1 MGKEGWISLY
11 RKFLDWQWYDYPT
24 VKIVFLHC
32 LLSANHKP
40 AKWRDLI
47 IKRGQLVTS
56 YEKLAAHNG
65 LSIQQVRTAIEKLQS
80 TNEITYQS
88 TSQYSI
94 ITIKNYNLYQD
105 SNIQKTEASNNQ
117 IRGQNNKRAT
127 TNNNDNKRDINKLI
141 SLSIEERDILK
152 KYLLELNEKR
162 KNKIDD
168 IDAYIHK
175 LIENGDCL
183 TKLEKAKKRLE
194 RKKQK
199 EVIPPPEKIEQTS
212 PEVDKQGLELMRA
225 AVKKIKKG
233 TSERRAGA

>member
-1 MGKEGWISLY
+1 MSKDGWISLY

-40 AKWRDLI
+40 AKWRDLT
-47 IKRGQLVTS
+47 IKRGQLITS

-88 TSQYSI
+88 TSRYSI

-105 SNIQKTEASNNQ
+105 SNIQKTET
-117 IRGQNNKRAT
+117 NNKRAT

-141 SLSIEERDILK
+141 SLSIEEREILK

-162 KNKIDD
+162 KTKIED
-168 IDAYIHK
+168 IDAYIRK

-183 TKLEKAKKRLE
+183 TKLEKAKKKLE
-194 RKKQK
+194 RQK
-199 EVIPPPEKIEQTS
+199 AKENIPPPEKIEEEPCKMTAD
-212 PEVDKQGLELMRA
+212 EVREFMQSK
-225 AVKKIKKG
+225 VKALPKRRKGEKK
-233 TSERRAGA
+233 

>member
-1 MGKEGWISLY
+1 MNKEGWISLY

-40 AKWRDLI
+40 TKWRDLT
-47 IKRGQLVTS
+47 IKRGQLITS

-88 TSQYSI
+88 TSRYSI

-105 SNIQKTEASNNQ
+105 SNIQKTEA
-117 IRGQNNKRAT
+117 NNKRAT

-162 KNKIDD
+162 KNKIED
-168 IDAYIHK
+168 IDAYIRK

-183 TKLEKAKKRLE
+183 TKLEKAKKKLE
-194 RKKQK
+194 RQK
-199 EVIPPPEKIEQTS
+199 AKEIIPPPEKIEKE
-212 PEVDKQGLELMRA
+212 PEEEVQKTIQNGRKSILETLKR
-225 AVKKIKKG
+225 VQRDEK
-233 TSERRAGA
+233 

>member
-105 SNIQKTEASNNQ
+105 SNIPSNNQ
-117 IRGQNNKRAT
+117 IGGQNNKRAT

-141 SLSIEERDILK
+141 SLSIEEREILK
-152 KYLLELNEKR
+152 NYLIFCNEKR

-175 LIENGDCL
+175 LIDNGDCF
-183 TKLEKAKKRLE
+183 TKLEKAMKWLE
-194 RKKQK
+194 RKMQK
-199 EVIPPPEKIEQTS
+199 EVIPPPKKIEKS
-212 PEVDKQGLELMRA
+212 NPEVDKQGLELMRA

-233 TSERRAGA
+233 TSARRAGA

>member
-1 MGKEGWISLY
+1 MNKEGWISLY

-40 AKWRDLI
+40 AKWRDLT
-47 IKRGQLVTS
+47 IKRGQLITS

-65 LSIQQVRTAIEKLQS
+65 LSIQQVRTAIGKLQS

-105 SNIQKTEASNNQ
+105 SNMQKTET
-117 IRGQNNKRAT
+117 NNKRVT
-127 TNNNDNKRDINKLI
+127 TNNNNNKRDINKLI

-152 KYLLELNEKR
+152 NYLLELNQKR
-162 KNKIDD
+162 KNKIED
-168 IDAYIHK
+168 IDAYIRK

-183 TKLEKAKKRLE
+183 TKLEKAKKKLE
-194 RKKQK
+194 RQKAK
-199 EVIPPPEKIEQTS
+199 EVIPPSEKIEEEPCKMTAE
-212 PEVDKQGLELMRA
+212 EVREFMQSK
-225 AVKKIKKG
+225 VKAIPKRRKGEKK
-233 TSERRAGA
+233 

>member
-1 MGKEGWISLY
+1 M
-11 RKFLDWQWYDYPT
+11 
-24 VKIVFLHC
+24 FLHC

-40 AKWRDLI
+40 AKWRDLT

-65 LSIQQVRTAIEKLQS
+65 LSIQQVRTALEKLQS
-80 TNEITYQS
+80 THEITYQS

-105 SNIQKTEASNNQ
+105 SNIPSNNQ
-117 IRGQNNKRAT
+117 IGGQNNKRAT

-141 SLSIEERDILK
+141 SLSIDERDILK
-152 KYLLELNEKR
+152 NYLIFCNERR

-183 TKLEKAKKRLE
+183 TKIEKAKKWLE

-199 EVIPPPEKIEQTS
+199 EVIPPPEKIEKS
-212 PEVDKQGLELMRA
+212 NPEVDKQGLELMRA
-225 AVKKIKKG
+225 TAQRIRKG
-233 TSERRAGA
+233 ENNGKNSN

>member
-1 MGKEGWISLY
+1 M
-11 RKFLDWQWYDYPT
+11 
-24 VKIVFLHC
+24 FLHC

-40 AKWRDLI
+40 AKWRDLT

-105 SNIQKTEASNNQ
+105 SNIPSNNQ
-117 IRGQNNKRAT
+117 IGGQNNKRAT

-141 SLSIEERDILK
+141 SLSIDERDILK
-152 KYLLELNEKR
+152 NYLIFCNERR

-183 TKLEKAKKRLE
+183 TKIEKAKKWLE

-199 EVIPPPEKIEQTS
+199 EVIPPPEKIEKS
-212 PEVDKQGLELMRA
+212 NPEVDKQGLELMRA
-225 AVKKIKKG
+225 TAQRIRKG
-233 TSERRAGA
+233 ENNGKNSN

>member
-1 MGKEGWISLY
+1 MNKEGWISLY

-40 AKWRDLI
+40 AKWRDLT
-47 IKRGQLVTS
+47 IKRGQLITS

-80 TNEITYQS
+80 TNEITYKS
-88 TSQYSI
+88 TSRYSI

-105 SNIQKTEASNNQ
+105 SNIQKTET
-117 IRGQNNKRAT
+117 NNKRAT

-152 KYLLELNEKR
+152 NYLLELNEKR
-162 KNKIDD
+162 KNKIED
-168 IDAYIHK
+168 IDAYIRK
-175 LIENGDCL
+175 LIENGDYL
-183 TKLEKAKKRLE
+183 TKLEKAKKKLE
-194 RKKQK
+194 RQK
-199 EVIPPPEKIEQTS
+199 AKENIPPPEKIEEEPCKMTAK
-212 PEVDKQGLELMRA
+212 EVREFMQSK
-225 AVKKIKKG
+225 VKALPKRRKGEKK
-233 TSERRAGA
+233 